1 MGADLIGDVPSVRTN
16 ETAGC
21 PHRLR
26 NRRSLILRSSVC
38 RVLGDFRAR
47 NSRDEVITD
56 PGPHQDAR
64 HIGEHPRDGLGFGV
78 IHDERESAT
87 EPKTRFSLP
96 VTVLGRISSSRAT
109 SALLMFSQ

>member
-1 MGADLIGDVPSVRTN
+1 MGANPIGDIPSVGTN

-21 PHRLR
+21 PHCLR
-26 NRRSLILRSSVC
+26 DRHDLILRSSVS
-38 RVLGDFRAR
+38 RVWGDFRAR
-47 NSRDEVITD
+47 DSRDKVITD
-56 PGPHQDAR
+56 PGPHQDAW
-64 HIGEHPRDGLGFGV
+64 HIGERPGDGLGFGV
-78 IHDERESAT
+78 IHEARESAA